1 MFWKSDRWGRS
12 AAHVL
17 ITIGELRGRGVTVK
31 SLTEN
36 FDLDTKE
43 GRFMFAVPAA
53 AAEYE
58 LKLRAERQAVRVM
71 MRVRVDRTFMHDCH
85 HSSAC

>member
-1 MFWKSDRWGRS
+1 MLWKSDRWGRS

-17 ITIGELRGRGVTVK
+17 ITNGELRGRGVTVK

-43 GRFMFAVPAA
+43 GRFMFAVLAA

-58 LKLRAERQAVRVM
+58 LKLRAERQAQASPLRGERHRRGM
-71 MRVRVDRTFMHDCH
+71 ARTG
-85 HSSAC
+85 

>member
-1 MFWKSDRWGRS
+1 VFWKSDRWGRS

-43 GRFMFAVPAA
+43 ARFMFAVLAA
-53 AAEYE
+53 AANTSSSCAPNGRPRHRR
-58 LKLRAERQAVRVM
+58 RAASVIGG
-71 MRVRVDRTFMHDCH
+71 
-85 HSSAC
+85 A